1 MLIIHRNIESDCKRI
16 AREIMRQLPY
26 DDFEVYFNVKV
37 AVSEKVVKFMYQIY
51 QKNKRKFNNRLNNEI
66 NKHLSYCSATL
77 ERVSFNSFGM
87 MPFFHF
93 YVEIDDEDDW

>member
-1 MLIIHRNIESDCKRI
+1 MMVIHRNFESDCKRI
-16 AREIMRQLPY
+16 AREIMWQLPH
-26 DDFEVYFNVKV
+26 DDFEVYFNAEV

-51 QKNKRKFNNRLNNEI
+51 QKNKRKFNLLLNNEI

-77 ERVSFNSFGM
+77 ERVSFNNFGR

-93 YVEIDDEDDW
+93 YVEIDDEDE